1 MFGYDFSARKIDQKI
16 DIEWGGQ
23 SDGKWT
29 AEDVLRNDNL
39 RIASSGT
46 DGYTEWPQNLVD
58 QGISTVEHIVLIR

>member
-23 SDGKWT
+23 SGGKWK
-29 AEDVLRNDNL
+29 AEDVLRNDNP

-46 DGYTEWPQNLVD
+46 DGYIE
-58 QGISTVEHIVLIR
+58 